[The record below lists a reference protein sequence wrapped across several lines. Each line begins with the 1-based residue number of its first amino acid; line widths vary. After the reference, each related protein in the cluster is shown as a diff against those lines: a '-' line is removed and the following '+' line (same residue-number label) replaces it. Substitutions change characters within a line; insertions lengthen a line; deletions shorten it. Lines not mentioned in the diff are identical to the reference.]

1 VLTWAD
7 AGALL
12 AVFVWGVSFPVLK
25 GLMTVMSPLTL
36 MVVRGLVSCLVLGI
50 ALVRT
55 GGWRTPTVEDLPT
68 ILAAGL
74 IGFTVNQMLYSW
86 GLHLTT
92 ASHSGLIFT
101 VTPLFVFGM
110 SQALGHVRL
119 GRLDALGL
127 ALGVAG
133 AALIIGWPASGA
145 AGGASVLGDLLT
157 VGAAI
162 TWGVWTIVAGPL
174 LQRRGTVAGT
184 FWITVTGTLGL
195 IPFALP
201 GLLAQDWRLPWWAFV
216 GVVYAGSAGGAL
228 GSLLW
233 YGAVRRLGAAR
244 TAIYAN
250 MESLFA
256 VLAATLLLGERV
268 ALTSVVGGV
277 AVVAGVLL
285 TRRRR

>member
-68 ILAAGL
+68 ILVAGL

-110 SQALGHVRL
+110 SQALGHVHL

-157 VGAAI
+157 GGAAI
-162 TWGVWTIVAGPL
+162 TWGVWTIVAGPR

-268 ALTSVVGGV
+268 ALTSVVGGA

>member
-36 MVVRGLVSCLVLGI
+36 MVARGLVSCLVLAI
-50 ALVRT
+50 ALRRT
-55 GGWRTPTVEDLPT
+55 GGWRMPTAEDLPAL
-68 ILAAGL
+68 LAAGL
-74 IGFTVNQMLYSW
+74 IGFTVNQMFYSW

-101 VTPLFVFGM
+101 ITPLFVFGM

-119 GRLDALGL
+119 GRLDVIGL
-127 ALGVAG
+127 ALGVLG

-162 TWGVWTIVAGPL
+162 TWGVWTILAAPI
-174 LQRRGTVAGT
+174 LQRRGTLPGT
-184 FWITVTGTLGL
+184 FWITLTGTLGL
-195 IPFALP
+195 VPFALP
-201 GLLAQDWRLPWWAFV
+201 GLVRQDWRLPWWAFV
-216 GVVYAGSAGGAL
+216 GVAYAGAAGGAL

-233 YGAVRRLGAAR
+233 YAAVRRLGAAR

-250 MESLFA
+250 MESFFA
-256 VLAATLLLGERV
+256 VLAAALLLGERV
-268 ALTSVVGGV
+268 AVTSVVGGA
-277 AVVAGVLL
+277 AVIAGVLL
-285 TRRRR
+285 TRRRG

>member
-1 VLTWAD
+1 MLTWAD
-7 AGALL
+7 GGALL

-36 MVVRGLVSCLVLGI
+36 MVARGLVSCLVLAI
-50 ALVRT
+50 ALRRT
-55 GGWRTPTVEDLPT
+55 GGWRAPTAEDVPAL
-68 ILAAGL
+68 LAAGL
-74 IGFTVNQMLYSW
+74 IGFTVNQMFYSW

-101 VTPLFVFGM
+101 ITPLFVSGM

-119 GRLDALGL
+119 GRLDMLGL
-127 ALGVAG
+127 ALGVMGAG
-133 AALIIGWPASGA
+133 LIIGWPASGA

-162 TWGVWTIVAGPL
+162 TWGVWTILAAPI
-174 LQRRGTVAGT
+174 LQRRGTLAGT
-184 FWITVTGTLGL
+184 FWITLTGTLGL
-195 IPFALP
+195 VPFALP
-201 GLLAQDWRLPWWAFV
+201 GLLGQDWRLPWWAFV
-216 GVVYAGSAGGAL
+216 GVIYAGAAGGAL

-233 YGAVRRLGAAR
+233 YAAVRRLGAAR

-250 MESLFA
+250 MESFFA
-256 VLAATLLLGERV
+256 VLAAALLLGERV
-268 ALTSVVGGV
+268 AVTSLVGGV

-285 TRRRR
+285 TRRRG

>member
-1 VLTWAD
+1 
-7 AGALL
+7 
-12 AVFVWGVSFPVLK
+12 
-25 GLMTVMSPLTL
+25 M
-36 MVVRGLVSCLVLGI
+36 
-50 ALVRT
+50 
-55 GGWRTPTVEDLPT
+55 
-68 ILAAGL
+68 
-74 IGFTVNQMLYSW
+74 
-86 GLHLTT
+86 
-92 ASHSGLIFT
+92 
-101 VTPLFVFGM
+101 
-110 SQALGHVRL
+110 
-119 GRLDALGL
+119 
-127 ALGVAG
+127 
-133 AALIIGWPASGA
+133 
-145 AGGASVLGDLLT
+145 LGDLLT

-268 ALTSVVGGV
+268 ALTSVVGGA

>member
-1 VLTWAD
+1 MEPGEDGRSA
-7 AGALL
+7 
-12 AVFVWGVSFPVLK
+12 AVYCFGV
-25 GLMTVMSPLTL
+25 
-36 MVVRGLVSCLVLGI
+36 
-50 ALVRT
+50 
-55 GGWRTPTVEDLPT
+55 GGPKVE
-68 ILAAGL
+68 
-74 IGFTVNQMLYSW
+74 
-86 GLHLTT
+86 
-92 ASHSGLIFT
+92 
-101 VTPLFVFGM
+101 
-110 SQALGHVRL
+110 
-119 GRLDALGL
+119 
-127 ALGVAG
+127 
-133 AALIIGWPASGA
+133 
-145 AGGASVLGDLLT
+145 T
-157 VGAAI
+157 VGR
-162 TWGVWTIVAGPL
+162 GGGGFPRPIVAGPL

-268 ALTSVVGGV
+268 ALTSVVGGA